1 MPPKITKTITKTTT
15 TTIKTTTK
23 TTKCIANTSG
33 TRKRCA
39 CGCGR
44 FA

>member
-1 MPPKITKTITKTTT
+1 MPLKTTKTI
-15 TTIKTTTK
+15 TK

-33 TRKRCA
+33 TRKGYVY
-39 CGCGR
+39 GCCR